1 MKIIS
6 KIKLSLRN
14 ISFFLLCLWSTQITL
29 AVADTVPIQGS
40 VTMLESDAERMISYR
55 HEEHMWQTSDGATHV
70 LINRGSLF
78 LSTASLQLYSS
89 FDNGNSWIVTSYL
102 NNTDASST
110 ADGVLMDNNLGL
122 VYSTADGSIL
132 YTSLTYDSLL
142 QSWSFNKTEVVFAS
156 DKFTALNPA
165 ITIDAKKTIWCAFVN
180 INNINQDAN
189 IKLSQ
194 RQLGKTWKD
203 TGLIFGVTDNFT
215 KYGGRSTRPVITS
228 NGVGMVYTVHENMF
242 WAYRINTWPLT
253 TPWVTQ
259 PLYTNTLPYDTDP
272 YNSHF
277 SIAADSAKNLHMA
290 TVDNGELKYLRF
302 INKTQTW
309 DPVRTLSKDV
319 SATYPQV
326 TVADTMTER
335 NTLAI
340 FVNSFAAVTVL
351 QSKDAGNTF
360 VLTNTLTHDLSSD
373 SNMDYTN
380 PRIETPGKST
390 NPIPVFQQFVDGSIQ
405 RLMYFEVP
413 AIIPT
418 KATSTTDP

>member
-1 MKIIS
+1 MKIIR

-29 AVADTVPIQGS
+29 TSADTVPIQGS
-40 VTMLESDAERMISYR
+40 VTMLESDADRMISYR

-78 LSTASLQLYSS
+78 LGTASLQLYSS
-89 FDNGNSWIVTSYL
+89 FDNGNSWIATSYL
-102 NNTDASST
+102 NNTDAMST
-110 ADGVLMDNNLGL
+110 ADGVLMNNNLSL
-122 VYSTADGSIL
+122 VYSTADGGIL
-132 YTSLTYDSLL
+132 YTSLIYDSLL
-142 QSWSFNKTEVVFAS
+142 QSWSLNKTEVVFAS

-165 ITIDAKKTIWCAFVN
+165 LTIDANKTIWCVFVN

-194 RQLGKTWKD
+194 RQLGKTWQD
-203 TGLIFGVTDNFT
+203 TGLFFGVTDNFT
-215 KYGGRSTRPVITS
+215 KYGGRSARPVITS
-228 NGVGMVYTVHENMF
+228 DGVGMVYTVHENMF
-242 WAYRINTWPLT
+242 WAYRTNTWPLT

-277 SIAADSAKNLHMA
+277 SIAVDSAMNLHMA

-302 INKTQTW
+302 INKTKTW
-309 DPVRTLSKDV
+309 NPVRTLLKNV

-326 TVADTMTER
+326 TIAEK

-340 FVNSFAAVTVL
+340 FVNSFTAVAVL
-351 QSKDAGNTF
+351 QSTNAGKTF

-373 SNMDYTN
+373 PDLDYTN

-418 KATSTTDP
+418 KATSPTGP